1 MESENKLEKTSR
13 EQSMPALFSMKEFKE
28 ACEEIWNNHVRS
40 DLIFNK
46 KLLLCKTCLAFFHQ
60 SDSQAD
66 HPREHVLQVQKYCVD
81 HGITS
86 SNIFEE
92 VLLRETKNTCRF
104 IGKTYLLTSIN
115 PFHKKDLKEETD
127 ILGQHELKWLQE
139 RVLSLERELDRC

>member
-13 EQSMPALFSMKEFKE
+13 EQSIPALFLMQEFKE
-28 ACEEIWNNHVRS
+28 ACEEIWNTHVRS

-46 KLLLCKTCLAFFHQ
+46 KLLLCKTCLAFFYQ

-92 VLLRETKNTCRF
+92 VLLRETKNTSRF
-104 IGKTYLLTSIN
+104 IGKTHLLPSSIL
-115 PFHKKDLKEETD
+115 FIRRISKK
-127 ILGQHELKWLQE
+127 IQ
-139 RVLSLERELDRC
+139 VF